1 MTELFSRPFRVDQS
15 ATNALDIVDRNG
27 KEICTV
33 QNNDDALCEED
44 HAAAGL
50 IVSALNSYRSKGTDQ

>member
-1 MTELFSRPFRVDQS
+1 MTRLFARPFRAEQS
-15 ATNALDIVDRNG
+15 ATNAIDIVDRNG

-33 QNNDDALCEED
+33 QNNDDDLCEED

-50 IVSALNSYRSKGTDQ
+50 IVSALNSYRPKGTDQ